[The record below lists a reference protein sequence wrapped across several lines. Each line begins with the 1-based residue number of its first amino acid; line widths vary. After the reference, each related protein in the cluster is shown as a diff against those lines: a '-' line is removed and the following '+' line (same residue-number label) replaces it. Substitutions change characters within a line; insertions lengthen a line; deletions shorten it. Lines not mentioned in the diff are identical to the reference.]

1 MYTYTR
7 THTYIHIYSIHL
19 YLYIYIVMI
28 TETFVLSNHISRSP
42 KKHRCHQVT
51 TTTRRSAGLQKL
63 QQDCFLNLTALQ
75 VLLGDR
81 LGLDRLIG
89 LDAET
94 CGPNG
99 EVWWIQHGNLRK
111 MFFAMCWTPRNSV
124 KVKVAVQGIRV
135 SGNRP

>member
-7 THTYIHIYSIHL
+7 THIYTYLFDTSISIYIHSHDYRD
-19 YLYIYIVMI
+19 
-28 TETFVLSNHISRSP
+28 FVLSNHISRSP